1 MDKVSPFLWFER
13 NNALEAAEFYTSLF
27 PDSRITDVHKA
38 RTDTPNAKQGDV
50 LLVSFTLAG
59 RNYSAMNGG
68 PHDAFNDSISLSVLC
83 EDQAEVDRLWAALTA
98 DGGKPVACG
107 WLKDKYGMSWQIV
120 PKRMMELLADPDL
133 AKGKRAMEAM
143 FHMVKFDIAALEKAA
158 AG

>member
-1 MDKVSPFLWFER
+1 MDKVSPFLWFQK

-27 PDSRITDVHKA
+27 ENSRITDVH
-38 RTDTPNAKQGDV
+38 RSRVDTPSAREGDV

-59 RNYSAMNGG
+59 RQYLALNGG
-68 PHDAFNDSISLSVLC
+68 AQDAFNNTFSMSVMC

-98 DGGKPVACG
+98 DGGQPIACG
-107 WLKDKYGMSWQIV
+107 WLKDKYGLAWQIV
-120 PKRMMELLADPDL
+120 PKRLMELITGPDA

-143 FHMVKFDIAALEKAA
+143 MHMVKLDIAKIEEAA